1 MISTAMKYMTS
12 SAFFVSYLEKLSIK
26 HLEKKERFKK
36 QIEILVVK
44 MMLNPGRIRFCPA
57 GQRSSS

>member
-26 HLEKKERFKK
+26 HLEKKEKFKK
-36 QIEILVVK
+36 T
-44 MMLNPGRIRFCPA
+44 NRNTG
-57 GQRSSS
+57 GQNDVESWSD